1 MWKHCARRCSEI
13 CVAEQSLRWSLEAV
27 TVFVQERLLAKQW
40 ALGLH
45 DHDPFL
51 AQRSIC
57 PNEGDLYPL
66 GTDRRLAVRP
76 RAIDERADSRR
87 FVEWDCKFPIV
98 RHVSGHLPG
107 RHGQTACGPTH
118 HLAGTRSSSPSQGAH
133 RWTIRR

>member
-1 MWKHCARRCSEI
+1 M
-13 CVAEQSLRWSLEAV
+13 AEQSLRWSFRAV

-45 DHDPFL
+45 DQDPFL
-51 AQRSIC
+51 AQRTIC

-87 FVEWDCKFPIV
+87 FVVWDCKFPIV
-98 RHVSGHLPG
+98 RHVSGYLPG
-107 RHGQTACGPTH
+107 DKMCVVATGRPLAAQRTISRALDPLHPPKEPIGGQHAAKI
-118 HLAGTRSSSPSQGAH
+118 AG
-133 RWTIRR
+133 